1 MSRRNSLFADRVFP
15 ISSRSLPASESDND
29 QAMNMSAGIYNRNF
43 IEEDDSSWR
52 NLPIQFFLINLLNDY
67 SVTDETFF
75 SISVAA
81 RNKIITPYITN
92 K

>member
-29 QAMNMSAGIYNRNF
+29 QVMNMSAGIYNRNF
-43 IEEDDSSWR
+43 CRRRR